1 MEFKLVP
8 GENDAAE
15 GWATATIPMKVY
27 MEAIK
32 NKTPAERMHFWRL
45 GCKQTPALSAGNQSE
60 SFTPRLAT
68 E

>member
-1 MEFKLVP
+1 MEFKLVR

-27 MEAIK
+27 MEAT
-32 NKTPAERMHFWRL
+32 NGKTPAERDAFLEAWL
-45 GCKQTPALSAGNQSE
+45 QANP
-60 SFTPRLAT
+60 SFICRNP

>member
-15 GWATATIPMKVY
+15 GWGTATIPMNVY

-32 NKTPAERMHFWRL
+32 GKTPHERDAFLEAWLQANPSCICRN
-45 GCKQTPALSAGNQSE
+45 PE
-60 SFTPRLAT
+60 
-68 E
+68 